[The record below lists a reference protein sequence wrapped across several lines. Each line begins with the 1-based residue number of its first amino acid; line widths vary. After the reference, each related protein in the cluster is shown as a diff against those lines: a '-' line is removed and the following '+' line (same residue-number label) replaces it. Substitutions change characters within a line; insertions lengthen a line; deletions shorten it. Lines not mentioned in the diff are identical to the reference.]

1 MFEQAE
7 ARGDLKPGMRVL
19 ECSTGNAGIAC
30 AFVAAVKAYACTI
43 VMPAGMSEERKKL
56 MRAYGAELV
65 FTPGGESDVDLSLRR
80 LAEIRAAD
88 PGGYWVPGQFDNEDN
103 VEAHRRTTGPEI
115 WEQCGGVVGAFVAAQ
130 GSGGTLT
137 GVGRFLR
144 AQDTHVRLYAVEPA
158 ECALL
163 ARRAWGPHGIEGI
176 GDGFI
181 PDNLDVSLLSGVITT
196 TTEESV
202 TMARRLA
209 AEEGIFCGIS
219 SGCNVAAAL
228 KLAAPAGTD
237 VDRHHD
243 QRHGATLLHHGA
255 LRRDQARGRPRAR
268 ASHGRED
275 APPARSIP
283 GGLGDPGLNPAEYDF
298 VAARRRLEGKAK
310 SAGEKLTTLEDAAA
324 RVRDGDHVAGGGCLF
339 SRTPLAL
346 VREILR
352 SRRRGLT
359 LSRNLMCTEGELMMA
374 AGAADRVVTAW
385 MSIGLPW
392 GVSRILRHYVETGK
406 VALEEW
412 SHLALGLRFR
422 AAAMGVPFLPA
433 LTMLGSDLVGVT
445 GLKTVQDPYTGETL
459 AAVPALFPDV
469 ALLHVHRADRFGNA
483 QIDGYPH
490 MDADIARAAHT
501 VLMTAEEIIPEDET
515 RRHPDRTIIPGFL
528 VDALVHVPFGSF
540 PHECYGLYEAD
551 FDHFEE
557 YTYAIR
563 ARGPEAVGEYLQRHV
578 YGPPT
583 WDEYLE
589 SFGGARLARQRAG
602 AEPRMPAAWTY
613 RTSSWPS
620 WARASFATT
629 PRCSPA
635 SAYPSWRRPSPS
647 NGRLPDSPW

>member
-1 MFEQAE
+1 
-7 ARGDLKPGMRVL
+7 
-19 ECSTGNAGIAC
+19 
-30 AFVAAVKAYACTI
+30 
-43 VMPAGMSEERKKL
+43 
-56 MRAYGAELV
+56 
-65 FTPGGESDVDLSLRR
+65 
-80 LAEIRAAD
+80 
-88 PGGYWVPGQFDNEDN
+88 
-103 VEAHRRTTGPEI
+103 
-115 WEQCGGVVGAFVAAQ
+115 
-130 GSGGTLT
+130 
-137 GVGRFLR
+137 
-144 AQDTHVRLYAVEPA
+144 
-158 ECALL
+158 
-163 ARRAWGPHGIEGI
+163 
-176 GDGFI
+176 
-181 PDNLDVSLLSGVITT
+181 
-196 TTEESV
+196 
-202 TMARRLA
+202 
-209 AEEGIFCGIS
+209 
-219 SGCNVAAAL
+219 
-228 KLAAPAGTD
+228 
-237 VDRHHD
+237 
-243 QRHGATLLHHGA
+243 
-255 LRRDQARGRPRAR
+255 
-268 ASHGRED
+268 
-275 APPARSIP
+275 
-283 GGLGDPGLNPAEYDF
+283 
-298 VAARRRLEGKAK
+298 
-310 SAGEKLTTLEDAAA
+310 
-324 RVRDGDHVAGGGCLF
+324 
-339 SRTPLAL
+339 

-352 SRRRGLT
+352 ARRRGLT

-501 VLMTAEEIIPEDET
+501 VLMTAEEIIPEEET

-557 YTYAIR
+557 YTSAI
-563 ARGPEAVGEYLQRHV
+563 ASGGPEAVGQYLQRHV

-589 SFGGARLARQRAG
+589 SFGGARLARQQRRARELT
-602 AEPRMPAAWTY
+602 A
-613 RTSSWPS
+613 
-620 WARASFATT
+620 
-629 PRCSPA
+629 
-635 SAYPSWRRPSPS
+635 
-647 NGRLPDSPW
+647 